1 MSRHGSIPC
10 ATVLGQQVAVP
21 SLLRPL
27 LQGLQKVQQNS
38 VKLPRTV
45 KRRQMSG
52 FFDDCET
59 RAVNKIRNL
68 AAYRRREQPVELTAD
83 DKTGRLDVAQPL
95 GAFESLKTTRD
106 IGEGGARDLAVD
118 ALPARQECLAGGA
131 GAVAFVKHLRPDD
144 LHP

>member
-27 LQGLQKVQQNS
+27 LQGLQKVQQNP

-45 KRRQMSG
+45 KRRQMPGSL
-52 FFDDCET
+52 DDGEA
-59 RAVNKIRNL
+59 RAVNEIRDL

-83 DKTGRLDVAQPL
+83 NKTGRLDVAQPL
-95 GAFESLKTTRD
+95 RAFVSLKTTLD
-106 IGEGGARDLAVD
+106 IGEGGARALAVE
-118 ALPARQECLAGGA
+118 ALPARQECPAGG
-131 GAVAFVKHLRPDD
+131 
-144 LHP
+144 